1 MSKTANIFSG
11 FVWAWGR
18 FRSARAE
25 MNLLAAIAPQ
35 GATQLLRT
43 LKPLLAINSG
53 EFRTEALKGRLKD
66 RS

>member
-1 MSKTANIFSG
+1 
-11 FVWAWGR
+11 
-18 FRSARAE
+18 

-53 EFRTEALKGRLKD
+53 EFRTEALKGRLKEGFAWNVSQPGFPSEVLLSLRK